1 MAQSPAAMAGV
12 EALAALG
19 GVSFLAGTAGSFL
32 GIGGG
37 IFLVPFLTLVLGVP
51 PQVAVA
57 TSLVGVIATSS
68 GAASVYVRDR
78 ITNLRLGMLLEI
90 ATTAGAI
97 LGALVAIYLEPHVL
111 FFLFGIVCT
120 YAAAYM
126 VRTRETAKDRAERA
140 AAAPEAPDRLR
151 LSSVYL
157 DPEDHALYRYRVER
171 PLAGFA
177 ASAAAGGVSGLLG
190 VGGGF
195 VKVPVMHV
203 LMRIPMKAAV
213 ATSNLMIGVT
223 AAASAFIYYSRGFL
237 DPGLTAM
244 TVLGVLGGTVL
255 GTRLMLHTKP
265 NRIRVVFAAFLLLIG
280 ALMGLRAFGIGGV
293 P

>member
-1 MAQSPAAMAGV
+1 MAGPEV
-12 EALAALG
+12 LAALA
-19 GVSFLAGTAGSFL
+19 GVSFLAGLAGSFL
-32 GIGGG
+32 GVGGG
-37 IFLVPFLTLVLGVP
+37 IFLVPFLTLVLRVE

-90 ATTAGAI
+90 ATTTGAI
-97 LGALVAIYLEPHVL
+97 LGALVAIYLDPRVL
-111 FFLFGIVCT
+111 FLLFGFASV

-126 VRTRETAKDRAERA
+126 VRTRETAKDRAARA
-140 AAAPEAPDRLR
+140 APAPEVPDRFR
-151 LSSVYL
+151 LSSMYL
-157 DPEDHALYRYRVER
+157 DPEDRALYRYRVQR

-203 LMRIPMKAAV
+203 LMRVPMKAAV

-237 DPGLTAM
+237 DPGLAAM
-244 TVLGVLGGTVL
+244 TILGVLGGTVA
-255 GTRLMLHTKP
+255 GTRLMLRTKP
-265 NRIRVVFAAFLLLIG
+265 NRIRLVFASFLLLIG
-280 ALMGLRAFGIGGV
+280 ALMALRAFGVGV
-293 P
+293 IP